1 MKNKKKNYIKLDFLT
16 NEEKKYLLKLDKL
29 TQKNIIKKFNKLN
42 ILKEDTIP
50 FRFKLL
56 NLDITNN
63 NKIILLKLFNN
74 FENLDNTTQEYFKY
88 KIFFDTITNIPFN
101 LYLNL
106 NINKNDIN
114 NYLLRAKNI
123 LNENIYSHTKTKN
136 YIIQMLGQY
145 ITNPKCIGNIIGLCG
160 PPGTGKT
167 TFVKNIGSILQ
178 KPVEIINL
186 SGAQDVSYLE
196 GHSFTYEGAKYG
208 KILNTLIKH
217 KCMNPII
224 FFDEV
229 DKISSTDKGFE
240 LENLLIN
247 IVDITQNYNFTDKYF
262 QELTFDLSQI
272 LFIFSYNNETN
283 INPIL
288 KDRIYEIKVNSYN
301 NYDKLILC
309 KNFIIPDILSNYS
322 FNINDLIF
330 NESSIKY
337 LIDTFCK
344 NDLGIRNLKKILNN
358 IISKIHIIY
367 ISNNSSIIDIN
378 NTIKFPIKLNKNNIK
393 QFL

>member
-16 NEEKKYLLKLDKL
+16 LEEKKYLLKLNKL
-29 TQKNIIKKFNKLN
+29 EQKNIIKQFNKLN
-42 ILKEDTIP
+42 ILKEDDIP

-63 NKIILLKLFNN
+63 NKIILLKLFDN

-88 KIFFDTITNIPFN
+88 KIFFDIITNIPFN
-101 LYLNL
+101 IYLNL
-106 NINKNDIN
+106 NIDKNDIN

-123 LNENIYSHTKTKN
+123 LNDNIYSHNKTKN

-145 ITNPKCIGNIIGLCG
+145 ITNPHCIGNIIGLCG

-178 KPVEIINL
+178 KPIEIINL
-186 SGAQDVSYLE
+186 AGAQDVSYLE

-272 LFIFSYNNETN
+272 LFIFSYNNEDN

-301 NYDKLILC
+301 TYDKLILC
-309 KNFIIPDILSNYS
+309 INYIIPDILCNYS
-322 FNINDLIF
+322 FNKNDLIF

-337 LIDTFCK
+337 LINTFCK
-344 NDLGIRNLKKILNN
+344 TDLGIRNLKKILNN

-367 ISNNSSIIDIN
+367 ISNNNLIIDIN
-378 NTIKFPIKLNKNNIK
+378 NNIKFPITLNKNNIK